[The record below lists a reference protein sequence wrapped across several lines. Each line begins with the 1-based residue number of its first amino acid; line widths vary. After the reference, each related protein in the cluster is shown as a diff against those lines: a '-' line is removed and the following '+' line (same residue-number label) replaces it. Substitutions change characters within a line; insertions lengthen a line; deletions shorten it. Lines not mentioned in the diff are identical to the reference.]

1 MYTKVLI
8 KEDSNRLKKLIKFL
22 VTLEKDNNTI
32 NKLDSGKELPNQHL
46 NNFRVRQHPNKA
58 SK

>member
-1 MYTKVLI
+1 MSTKVLI

-32 NKLDSGKELPNQHL
+32 NKLDSGKELPNQNL